1 MKEIS
6 IHINVV
12 TRLFNKLVL
21 MIDLQV
27 VILLVNAYY
36 KQLAIV
42 TTQ

>member
-12 TRLFNKLVL
+12 TCVFNKLVL

-27 VILLVNAYY
+27 VIQLVNAYY

-42 TTQ
+42 TKQ

>member
-12 TRLFNKLVL
+12 TRVFNKLVL
-21 MIDLQV
+21 MIDLV

>member
-12 TRLFNKLVL
+12 TRSFNKLVL

-27 VILLVNAYY
+27 VILLVAAYY